1 MTNVIKTFHH
11 LDKIILLKLL
21 LKLIII
27 IIYLLLKLNY

>member
-21 LKLIII
+21 KLIII